1 MNRAQHLCHVRGWY
15 GGVYV
20 ASGPK
25 AACLQA
31 SRNGDRVWCL
41 DDKLH
46 QRRVLHGAPAAGCHS
61 LTHSRCC
68 TKASRQLHQ
77 PGFCPQSFGRRWRR
91 RVINVY
97 MSEYS
102 YRFSIMPELTA
113 LCVKSLVVNNGA
125 GRVIT
130 TPMFVYLRP
139 AVCAYICGS
148 LAPKHTL
155 YYILPRA
162 RIPRC
167 EFCGAECF
175 GHHCWL
181 SLIV

>member
-1 MNRAQHLCHVRGWY
+1 M
-15 GGVYV
+15 
-20 ASGPK
+20 
-25 AACLQA
+25 
-31 SRNGDRVWCL
+31 CL

-61 LTHSRCC
+61 LTLVAAQKHLASC
-68 TKASRQLHQ
+68 TN
-77 PGFCPQSFGRRWRR
+77 QSFGRRWRR

-130 TPMFVYLRP
+130 APMFVYLRP
-139 AVCAYICGS
+139 AVCAYICGT

-167 EFCGAECF
+167 EFSGVECF
-175 GHHCWL
+175 GRRCWL